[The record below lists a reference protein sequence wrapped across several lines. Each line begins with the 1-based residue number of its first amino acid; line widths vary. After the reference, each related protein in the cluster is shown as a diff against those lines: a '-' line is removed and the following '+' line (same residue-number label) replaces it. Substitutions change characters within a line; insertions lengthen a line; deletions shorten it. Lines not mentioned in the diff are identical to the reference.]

1 MRLPAIAALSAA
13 LSLPALADDSLL
25 DKANAKLSEGQ
36 HAVKTGAQN
45 LESGTNKA
53 LAKARKG
60 GRTVGGKLEDDAN
73 GAARAFRKK
82 VGTEK

>member
-1 MRLPAIAALSAA
+1 MKLLTIAALSAA

-25 DKANAKLSEGQ
+25 DKSNAKLSEGQ
-36 HAVKTGAQN
+36 HAVKSGAQN
-45 LESGTNKA
+45 LESGTNKT

-60 GRTVGGKLEDDAN
+60 GRNAGGKLEKDAN
-73 GAARAFRKK
+73 DAARAFRRK